1 MLKCCFDHCLYTV
14 CPYCK
19 QLAMHWWK
27 SSVAPLL
34 VRMVTASAVRLSA
47 CVLTAPLAQALPLE
61 RLVLGGKR
69 GNTVTKS
76 RTEGSVLITVCVCP
90 TSIRYILSSPPCALH
105 PYATSFLHHCRV
117 CEWAVG
123 FMHGSP
129 FFTTLEGRL
138 TSVLQDKKVFSPS

>member
-14 CPYCK
+14 CPYGK

-27 SSVAPLL
+27 SSIAPLL

-90 TSIRYILSSPPCALH
+90 TSIRYILSSPLCALH
-105 PYATSFLHHCRV
+105 PYATSFLHHR
-117 CEWAVG
+117 A
-123 FMHGSP
+123 FYIHTLHP
-129 FFTTLEGRL
+129 FFTTAVFVSEQLGSCMAPR
-138 TSVLQDKKVFSPS
+138 FSPL